1 MTTAARSS
9 FDGRTQ
15 PASRTTL
22 AAASA
27 AAAAALVAAAMA
39 RSRSATSSPHPPPLS
54 WFVASG
60 DVSAGKCSTDTI
72 SAAAPSFSSASASAS
87 ASASL
92 SHCTQEETSKGDV
105 SGAVNYRPR

>member
-72 SAAAPSFSSASASAS
+72 SAAAPSFPSAS

-92 SHCTQEETSKGDV
+92 SHCTQEETSNGDV